1 MQTIFLLFFLFT
13 TVIWLMLFVVAVRA
27 FYLWTHANPRLGVV
41 PSAGRSAPA
50 VVNTQRCR
58 QNSVPRKLA
67 RHRGERTRH
76 NVRSQRGGPEPY
88 RYADES
94 LKYEDFYTENDHR
107 QGAYARVDNGISTRE
122 CPGQRSGYDRIIL
135 IVDCENAARGRTI
148 QRRRD

>member
-1 MQTIFLLFFLFT
+1 MQTIFLLLFLFT

-41 PSAGRSAPA
+41 PSAGKSAPA

-58 QNSVPRKLA
+58 QSSVPRKLV
-67 RHRGERTRH
+67 RQRGERTRH
-76 NVRSQRGGPEPY
+76 NVRPKRGGPEPY
-88 RYADES
+88 RYADEP
-94 LKYEDFYTENDHR
+94 LKLEDFYTENDHR
-107 QGAYARVDNGISTRE
+107 PGAYARVDNGISTRE

>member
-1 MQTIFLLFFLFT
+1 MQTIFLLLFLFT

-88 RYADES
+88 RYVDER
-94 LKYEDFYTENDHR
+94 LNLDDCYTEI
-107 QGAYARVDNGISTRE
+107 GS
-122 CPGQRSGYDRIIL
+122 
-135 IVDCENAARGRTI
+135 
-148 QRRRD
+148 RDI